1 MSHTKGRRA
10 GRISIVAICLTIVAV
25 NAPPSSPSQWGERPE
40 PPDLEAVRVLE
51 ELAQWVRGEGLTDS
65 AEGLRETDLTGTVR
79 LRRRSF
85 DLFRTY
91 ADVEERQ
98 ELLGSLPYGDLLNR
112 AAERHSVD
120 GLLLAAVMQAES
132 GFDAEAVSPQGAIGL
147 MQVMPDT
154 ADLYRITEP
163 GDPRAN
169 VEVGAR
175 YLAWLLE
182 RFDGD
187 LELAL
192 AGYNAGPGNVDRFGG
207 MPPFRETRSYVNR
220 VLGHYVGHHQE
231 VWRASRE
238 GDLIF

>member
-1 MSHTKGRRA
+1 MSLAKGRRV
-10 GRISIVAICLTIVAV
+10 GGITIMAICLTIVAV
-25 NAPPSSPSQWGERPE
+25 NAPPSNTSPWDERPE

-51 ELAQWVRGEGLTDS
+51 NLATWL
-65 AEGLRETDLTGTVR
+65 ETEDAMSPTADAGNLDLTSAVR

-85 DLFRTY
+85 DFFRGY
-91 ADVEERQ
+91 ADEEDRREQ
-98 ELLGSLPYGDLLNR
+98 LEGLPYGDLLGR
-112 AAERHSVD
+112 VAERHGLD
-120 GLLLAAVMQAES
+120 GLLLAAVAQAES
-132 GFDAEAVSPQGAIGL
+132 GFDPEAVSPQGAIGL

-154 ADLYRITEP
+154 ASLFRVTEP
-163 GDPRAN
+163 AEPRAN

-207 MPPFRETRSYVNR
+207 VPPFKETRTYVNR
-220 VLGHYVGHHQE
+220 VLGHYVRHPQE
-231 VWRASRE
+231 VWRASGE
-238 GDLIF
+238 FELVF